1 MLKEFFVKKQLK
13 ALGVDDSQLE
23 AMMKVVKANPGL
35 FQKLGQ
41 EIEAKV
47 SQDKMGYQEATLAVT
62 QKYQKDLAQIFGQK

>member
-41 EIEAKV
+41 EIETKV
-47 SQDKMGYQEATLAVT
+47 GQDKMGYQEATLAVT